1 MLKGFFVAFHLTRG
15 ENKAASWGTRILKVF
30 KVKNYK
36 NEWRCETETD
46 TMKSYALKLE
56 EAKTLPDIFEIVKD
70 VVRKVMNTGRAGLTL
85 GLAEMGGGENCW
97 IGAFYPV
104 GSTTIVMNK
113 TSLRRISETD
123 PQLFNAYAF
132 HVLLHE
138 YIHSLGY
145 IDEKKTLNLV
155 YWISR
160 EIFSEDHIV
169 TQMAIDISKF
179 FPNLTYPTK
188 DYNPVNLE
196 KIELE
201 MIADFDRS
209 SINYIL

>member
-1 MLKGFFVAFHLTRG
+1 
-15 ENKAASWGTRILKVF
+15 
-30 KVKNYK
+30 
-36 NEWRCETETD
+36 
-46 TMKSYALKLE
+46 MKSYELKLE

-70 VVRKVMNTGRAGLTL
+70 VVRKIMRTGRAGLTL
-85 GLAEMGGGENCW
+85 GLAEMGGDEGCW

-104 GSTTIVMNK
+104 GSTTIIMNK

-123 PQLFNAYAF
+123 SQLFNAYAF

-179 FPNLTYPTK
+179 FPNITYPTK
-188 DYNPVNLE
+188 EFHPENLE
-196 KIELE
+196 KIRLE